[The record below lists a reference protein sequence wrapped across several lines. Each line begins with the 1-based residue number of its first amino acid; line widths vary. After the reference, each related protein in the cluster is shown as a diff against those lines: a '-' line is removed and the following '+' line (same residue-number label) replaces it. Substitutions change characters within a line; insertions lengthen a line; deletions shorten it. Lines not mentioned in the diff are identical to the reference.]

1 MISFAAMIFMTHL
14 LVAGMTTEI
23 TNLVFLGSFI
33 GLTLAV
39 LFGEQG
45 EKFDFSRT

>member
-1 MISFAAMIFMTHL
+1 MTHL

-33 GLTLAV
+33 GLSLAV

-45 EKFDFSRT
+45 QVHDATYVQANAM

>member
-1 MISFAAMIFMTHL
+1 MTHL

-39 LFGEQG
+39 FFGEQG
-45 EKFDFSRT
+45 QRYDDTYTQAKLLHY